1 MWAAHNRTD
10 ILHFELFKVANLDE
24 TCNTRLESVRNV
36 SAVFV
41 LVGVVLLVA
50 YGVNIKDKCATYIEG

>member
-1 MWAAHNRTD
+1 M
-10 ILHFELFKVANLDE
+10 LHFELFKVANLDE

-41 LVGVVLLVA
+41 LVGYVLLVA
-50 YGVNIKDKCATYIEG
+50 YEVIILIKISTTNEG

>member
-1 MWAAHNRTD
+1 M
-10 ILHFELFKVANLDE
+10 LHFELFKVANLDE